1 MNYIVCQEPGT
12 FLLKT
17 QDIPQPKAG
26 ESLLRIRK
34 IGICGTDIHAFGG
47 TQPYFNYPRVLGH
60 ELAAEYVSGEAKGFK
75 EGDVVSFIPYFNC
88 GSCVACRNGLTN
100 CCTSIK
106 VFGVHID
113 GGMAEYVVVPDAY
126 LLHGEGLDFD
136 ELALVEP
143 LAIAAHGIRRAGV
156 REGEAVLVMGA
167 GPIGIGLIQFAQQ
180 VGAQIIVIDV
190 NEHRLDFCKTELG
203 VWKTLNP
210 LNNDVMESLVEMTN
224 GDMPT
229 VVIDAT
235 GNRNVMNNAFQYLAH
250 GGRYVL
256 VGLQKGELSFS
267 HPEFHK
273 RESTLMSSRNAT
285 RDDFEYVIESIKSGK
300 ISPKKYITHR
310 IDFKELPADFEALMA
325 PENNVIK
332 ALVEIND

>member
-12 FLLKT
+12 FLLKE

-60 ELAAEYVSGEAKGFK
+60 ELAAEYVQGDAEGFEKG
-75 EGDVVSFIPYFNC
+75 DAVSFIPYFNC
-88 GSCVACRNGLTN
+88 GSCVACRNGLSN
-100 CCTSIK
+100 CCTSIQ

-113 GGMAEYVVVPDAY
+113 GGMAEYVVVPDSY

-143 LAIAAHGIRRAGV
+143 LAIAAHGVRRAGV
-156 REGEAVLVMGA
+156 KSGEIVLVMGA

-180 VGAQIIVIDV
+180 AGAKVIALDV
-190 NEHRLDFCKTELG
+190 NAHRLDFCKSELG
-203 VWKTLNP
+203 VWETINP
-210 LNNDVMESLVEMTN
+210 MNVDVMDHLATLTD

-235 GNRNVMNNAFQYLAH
+235 GNRNVMNSAFQYLAH

-256 VGLQKGELSFS
+256 VGLQKGELAFS

-285 RDDFEYVIESIKSGK
+285 REDFKYVIESLKAGK
-300 ISPKKYITHR
+300 IDPKKYITHR
-310 IDFKELPADFEALMA
+310 VAFQDLPEHFENLFK
-325 PENNVIK
+325 PEKNVIK
-332 ALVEIND
+332 ALIEFN